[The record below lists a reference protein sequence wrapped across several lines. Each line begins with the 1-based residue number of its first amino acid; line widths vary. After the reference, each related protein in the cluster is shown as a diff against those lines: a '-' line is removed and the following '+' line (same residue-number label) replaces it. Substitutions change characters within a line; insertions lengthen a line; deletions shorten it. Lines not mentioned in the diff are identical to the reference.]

1 MTMMVGIVLVT
12 ALVFLLLGLP
22 IFSVVG
28 LVALGLNFFTPIS
41 IVDMLALT
49 SWSQSNNYVL
59 VSIPLFLLFGEIL
72 MRSGIAMQMYEAIA
86 PWLNRVPGRLMQTNV
101 ATSAVFAASSGSS
114 IASTATIASIAIP
127 LIDKYKYDERF
138 FLGSIAAGGTL
149 GILIPPSV
157 NLIVYG
163 SITNASIPELYLAA
177 LVPGLLLVAIFM
189 AISAIICLV
198 HPEWGGMPIEAT
210 WRQRIQS
217 LPKLLPPVIVFLS
230 VVGSIY
236 AGLAT
241 PTEAASLGVL
251 AALIMAVVMRRFSFA
266 MLRAS
271 MLATTRTT
279 GMLLLIMIAAGFL
292 NFGLGFLGFSDV
304 LRGFVSS
311 LDVPPYVIMLAILVL
326 YLILGIF
333 LEGLSMTVLT
343 VPVLAPVVVLMGY
356 DPIWFGVFV
365 VIATEVG
372 MITPPVGMGCFV
384 IQGIRNRGSL
394 SDVFI
399 GVLPYLAG
407 LLVFLLLLVFFP
419 QIALW
424 YR

>member
-1 MTMMVGIVLVT
+1 MTFTVGIVLLV
-12 ALVFLLLGLP
+12 ALAFLLLGLP

-28 LVALGLNFFTPIS
+28 LVALGLNFFTPIP

-86 PWLNRVPGRLMQTNV
+86 PWLNRVPGKLMQTNI

-127 LIDKYKYDERF
+127 LIDKYKYNERF

-189 AISAIICLV
+189 AISAVISLV
-198 HPEWGGMPIEAT
+198 HPEWGGTPIEAT
-210 WRQRIQS
+210 WKERFQS
-217 LPKLLPPVIVFLS
+217 LPKLLPPIIVFMA

-251 AALIMAVVMRRFSFA
+251 AALLMAIIMRRFTVS
-266 MLRAS
+266 MMYAS
-271 MLATTRTT
+271 MLATARTT
-279 GMLLLIMIAAGFL
+279 GMLLLIMISAGFL
-292 NFGLGFLGFSDV
+292 NFGLGFLGFSDA

-311 LDVPPYVIMLAILVL
+311 LDVPPYVVILAILVL
-326 YLILGIF
+326 YLILGMF

-356 DPIWFGVFV
+356 DPIWFGIFV

-394 SDVFI
+394 GDVFI

-407 LLVFLLLLVFFP
+407 LIGFLLLLVFFP
-419 QIALW
+419 QIVLW

>member
-1 MTMMVGIVLVT
+1 MTLTVGIILLV
-12 ALVFLLLGLP
+12 ALAFLLIGLP

-28 LVALGLNFFTPIS
+28 LVALGLNFFTPIP
-41 IVDMLALT
+41 IVEMLGLT
-49 SWSQSNNYVL
+49 SWSQSHNYVL
-59 VSIPLFLLFGEIL
+59 ISIPLFVLFGEIL

-86 PWLNRVPGRLMQTNV
+86 PWLNRVPGRLMQTNI

-127 LIDKYKYDERF
+127 LIDKYKYNERF

-163 SITNASIPELYLAA
+163 SITNTSIPELYLAA
-177 LVPGLLLVAIFM
+177 LVPGLFLVTIFM
-189 AISAIICLV
+189 AISAVISLL
-198 HPEWGGMPIEAT
+198 HPEWGGTPIEAT
-210 WRQRIQS
+210 WKERIQS
-217 LPKLLPPVIVFLS
+217 LPKLLPPIIVFMA

-251 AALIMAVVMRRFSFA
+251 AALIMAIIMRRFS
-266 MLRAS
+266 MEMMRAS
-271 MLATTRTT
+271 MLATARTT
-279 GMLLLIMIAAGFL
+279 GMLLLIMISAGFL

-311 LDVPPYVIMLAILVL
+311 LDVPPYVIILAILVL
-326 YLILGIF
+326 YLVLGMF

-356 DPIWFGVFV
+356 DPIWFGIFV
-365 VIATEVG
+365 VIATEIG

-394 SDVFI
+394 ADVFI

-407 LLVFLLLLVFFP
+407 LIGFLLLIVFFP
-419 QIALW
+419 QIVLW